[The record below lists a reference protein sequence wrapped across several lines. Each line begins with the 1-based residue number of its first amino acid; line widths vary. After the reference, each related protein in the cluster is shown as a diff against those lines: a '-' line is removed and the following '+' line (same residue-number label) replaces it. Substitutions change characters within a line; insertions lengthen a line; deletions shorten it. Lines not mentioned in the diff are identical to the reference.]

1 MGKSTT
7 AQMFVDAGCA
17 LWDADAAVHRLYAP
31 GGAAV
36 APLSEL
42 HPPALVD
49 GGISRPALKAWIDRD
64 PQALRKIEA
73 VVHPLV
79 AQDREDF
86 ASKSDARVIVFDIP
100 LLFENGIERMLDAV
114 AVVSV
119 PGAVQKAR
127 VLARGTMTEQQFAS
141 ILAKQMPDAQKRA
154 KADFVINSSDLDT
167 ARADVSRILQT
178 IEAAHA

>member
-1 MGKSTT
+1 M
-7 AQMFVDAGCA
+7 
-17 LWDADAAVHRLYAP
+17 
-31 GGAAV
+31 
-36 APLSEL
+36 
-42 HPPALVD
+42 
-49 GGISRPALKAWIDRD
+49 
-64 PQALRKIEA
+64 
-73 VVHPLV
+73 
-79 AQDREDF
+79 
-86 ASKSDARVIVFDIP
+86 IVFDIP